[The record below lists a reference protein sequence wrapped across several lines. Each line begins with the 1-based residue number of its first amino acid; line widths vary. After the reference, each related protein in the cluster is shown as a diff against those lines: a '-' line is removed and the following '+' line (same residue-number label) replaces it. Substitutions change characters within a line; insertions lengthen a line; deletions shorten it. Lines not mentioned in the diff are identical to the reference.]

1 MIREESIA
9 KLKKAIDAKRKELG
23 LRKEDSEKY
32 RWMIDILKKKEAAKK
47 RPAPNHVLRLNQG
60 PRRLLQRNRN
70 PKPAKESPCARNST
84 RSHRLFSPRLCV
96 SARE

>member
-1 MIREESIA
+1 MSREDSIA

-47 RPAPNHVLRLNQG
+47 RAAPE
-60 PRRLLQRNRN
+60 PRPSPPPRPRAAAPVK
-70 PKPAKESPCARNST
+70 PKSE
-84 RSHRLFSPRLCV
+84 
-96 SARE
+96 AREEKPVRKKFDSFA

>member
-47 RPAPNHVLRLNQG
+47 RSAPE
-60 PRRLLQRNRN
+60 PRPSPPPRPRAAAPVK
-70 PKPAKESPCARNST
+70 PKSET
-84 RSHRLFSPRLCV
+84 REEKSERKKFDSF
-96 SARE
+96 A